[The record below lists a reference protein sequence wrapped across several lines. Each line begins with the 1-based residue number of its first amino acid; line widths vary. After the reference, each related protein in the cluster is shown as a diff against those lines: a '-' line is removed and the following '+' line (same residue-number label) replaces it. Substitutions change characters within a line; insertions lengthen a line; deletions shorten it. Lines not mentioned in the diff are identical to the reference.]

1 MKRWLMVVAGGVG
14 GLFAGLLL
22 FVVITKVGDA
32 VGFGDPSGSGGTS
45 IAGAIGFLGLWVSM
59 VGGAFLGYKTCS
71 PGPDPEQLRESRGY
85 YRWLRAYKE
94 GRE

>member
-32 VGFGDPSGSGGTS
+32 VGFGDPSGSGGAS

-71 PGPDPEQLRESRGY
+71 PGPDPEPPPQPRPPPPR
-85 YRWLRAYKE
+85 LRAYKE